1 MSNAEATRA
10 PRIYGNES
18 KCRAAVARY
27 IARAEELLDQAQGVK
42 KRLAAED
49 NSIWGSMLEY
59 PWVEDF
65 RRWFR
70 NAYRGLQ
77 PYLQDQLEDVLPL
90 LSIGLPPDTGKPRHH
105 IGLDNGEPWLRE
117 VRDEL
122 VEFQGLLGV
131 RRNVGE
137 VAPIPARFAELR
149 ASGLIEDKV
158 VSDLEKDML
167 NPRTARQLSNAI
179 GSAKEL
185 TEATLRAS
193 LDRLGQTYSKS
204 DDLGTL
210 MRKWRVAV
218 ADKASPDDGGKDA
231 LDKAMSA
238 LGNLVRF
245 LSEWRNPYGRGH
257 GRPQYPLGLKP
268 RHARLAIDAAETSIR
283 FIVTTLD
290 DLEMLPPTDGGA
302 TMSNKN

>member
-1 MSNAEATRA
+1 MSKAKPTGP

-27 IARAEELLDQAQGVK
+27 IERADELLDQAQGVK
-42 KRLAAED
+42 KRVVAED
-49 NSIWGSMLEY
+49 SSLWASMLEY

-90 LSIGLPPDTGKPRHH
+90 LSTGLPPDTGKPRHH

-122 VEFQGLLGV
+122 LRFQSVLGV
-131 RRNVGE
+131 RRNVGQ

-149 ASGLIEDKV
+149 ASGLVEDKV
-158 VSDLEKDML
+158 VTDLEKDML

-193 LDRLGQTYSKS
+193 LDRLGQTYTKR

-210 MRKWRVAV
+210 LRKWRMAV
-218 ADKASPDDGGKDA
+218 ADRASPDEGGQEA
-231 LDKAMSA
+231 LDRAMSA
-238 LGNLVRF
+238 LGNIVRF

-257 GRPQYPLGLKP
+257 GRPQYPPGLKP

-290 DLEMLPPTDGGA
+290 DLEMLPPIH
-302 TMSNKN
+302 MEE